1 MKTLNRKFKTIYKG
15 NLYTVT
21 IKGEEL
27 IEAYY
32 ENSND
37 KVFEPSLL
45 HNLEHYVFTGLY
57 AF

>member
-1 MKTLNRKFKTIYKG
+1 MKNLNRKFKTIYKG

-32 ENSND
+32 ENSNN

-45 HNLEHYVFTGLY
+45 HNLEHYVSTGLNT
-57 AF
+57 F